1 MNMKKEF
8 EYAAIFSA
16 DDVKDDFI
24 SCIASV
30 MDECSSAAILVES
43 QDGIDRIAELFCKGG
58 NEISKLQIH
67 EDVAEKYGIEVK
79 ATENLLNVAETIRA
93 SLTGVGMKLSVAEVI
108 NVAAAITK
116 NYDISRK

>member
-1 MNMKKEF
+1 MDVRKSF
-8 EYAAIFSA
+8 EYAIVFG
-16 DDVKDDFI
+16 VKDVLDDFVG
-24 SCIASV
+24 CVASA

-43 QDGIDRIAELFCKGG
+43 QDGIDRIAEMFCKGG

-67 EDVAEKYGIEVK
+67 EDVAEKYGLEVK
-79 ATENLLNVAETIRA
+79 TTENLLNVAETIRA

-116 NYDISRK
+116 NYNISRK